1 MAAPS
6 TTGLL
11 RLRLAPSRATVQRAK
26 KTVVRAAAQEES
38 SAWRP
43 GMSKRMAHPKRVA
56 LPQRERPDLMQPTS
70 VDWVMDDELSTRVK
84 NPKRRAGTQDE

>member
-1 MAAPS
+1 MAPS

-11 RLRLAPSRATVQRAK
+11 RLRLAPSTLRVTVQRGT
-26 KTVVRAAAQEES
+26 TVVRAAAPEES

-56 LPQRERPDLMQPTS
+56 MPQRERPDLMRPTS
-70 VDWVMDDELSTRVK
+70 VDWFMDDELSTRVK
-84 NPKRRAGTQDE
+84 NPKRRAGTQ